1 MNLENLIDEW
11 MTVPDLADALGTTA
25 SRARGVVADRRVVGT
40 RRGER
45 STFQVPAKFV
55 VSRRE
60 EQIAS
65 GRGAPVDVADDR
77 AVVLTSLAGTITLL
91 DDAGFDD
98 EEILAWLFAPQ
109 EALGCPPV
117 DALRAGRTTEVRR
130 LAQVAG

>member
-1 MNLENLIDEW
+1 MDLENLVDEW

-25 SRARGVVADRRVVGT
+25 SRARGVVSDRRVLGV

-45 STFQVPAKFV
+45 ATFQIPAKFV

-65 GRGAPVDVADDR
+65 GKGAPVDAADDR
-77 AVVLTSLAGTITLL
+77 RVVLSSLAGTITVLG
-91 DDAGFDD
+91 DRGYSD
-98 EEILAWLFAPQ
+98 EEILSWLFSEQ
-109 EALGCPPV
+109 EPLGCAPI

-130 LAQVAG
+130 IAQVAD